1 MTGKSGGRTGC
12 GWRCWRSITRT
23 CRAGACGDV
32 DDLADLATD
41 DGRLRPGR
49 ELRERFAREDIDEV
63 TVVGTY
69 CGSGITAA
77 HTALALHEA
86 GVDADVYVGSWSE
99 WITDPSRPVATG
111 A

>member
-1 MTGKSGGRTGC
+1 MS
-12 GWRCWRSITRT
+12 
-23 CRAGACGDV
+23 
-32 DDLADLATD
+32 DLVQP
-41 DGRLRPGR
+41 DGRLRPAR
-49 ELRERFAREDIDEV
+49 ELRERFAREGIDEV

-99 WITDPSRPVATG
+99 WITDPSRPIATG
-111 A
+111 AWTERAAFP